1 MTQETIFTEEELAQ
15 IKSIQTRYSEAG
27 VQLVQLKLAKKNALD
42 YLNSLTEQEEAITR
56 ELVEANESEK
66 QLAEYF
72 STKYGVGSLDMETGV
87 FVPTQE

>member
-1 MTQETIFTEEELAQ
+1 MAQEVIFTKEELEQ
-15 IKSIQTRYSEAG
+15 IKSIQNKYSEAG
-27 VQLVQLKLAKKNALD
+27 VQLVQLKLAKKNVLD